1 MTERLDCII
10 AGAGVVGLAIARSL
24 AKSGREVL
32 VLESEPQIGMHS
44 SSRNSEV
51 IHAGLYYPEDSL
63 KARLCVAGKEM
74 LYRYCETHQV
84 GHQHIGKL
92 IVAAQQVDISK
103 LRAIERQ
110 ARLNGVD
117 DLRFVDAAKIR
128 ELEPDVV
135 GAGALWSP
143 STGIVDSHQLMMA
156 LQADIEAAGGMVVLN
171 SKVTNLILE
180 GGELQFDAG
189 GETFRCGTFVNAA
202 GLGAI
207 SLLSRLTVWP
217 QGAKPLLQ
225 TSLPQLYLAKGCYYA
240 YQGRSPFRH
249 LVYPLPFD
257 GGLGIHATNDLSG
270 TARFGPDVDWVD
282 EIDYHFDESRKADF
296 VTAIKSY
303 YPGLEEARLMP
314 AYTGIR
320 ATLAGPG
327 APFTD
332 FEIQFEAN
340 HGVPGLVNLF
350 GIDSPGLSA
359 CLAIGDYVKH
369 NL

>member
-1 MTERLDCII
+1 MTERLDCVIV
-10 AGAGVVGLAIARSL
+10 GAGVVGLAIARSL
-24 AKSGREVL
+24 AQSGREVL

-51 IHAGLYYPEDSL
+51 IHAGLYYPKDSL

-74 LYRYCETHQV
+74 LYRYCEAHQI
-84 GHQHIGKL
+84 GHQRIGKL
-92 IVAAQQVDISK
+92 IVAARQVDISK
-103 LRAIERQ
+103 LKAIERQ

-117 DLRFVDAAKIR
+117 DICFLDAAKIR

-135 GAGALWSP
+135 GDGALWSP
-143 STGIVDSHQLMMA
+143 STGIVDSHQLMTA
-156 LQADIEAAGGMVVLN
+156 LQAEIETAGGMVVLN
-171 SKVTNLILE
+171 SKVTNLVLE
-180 GGELQFDAG
+180 DGVLQFDTG
-189 GETFRCGTFVNAA
+189 GQTFRCGTFVNAA
-202 GLGAI
+202 GLWAI
-207 SLLSRLTVWP
+207 SLLSRL
-217 QGAKPLLQ
+217 KPLLQ

-270 TARFGPDVDWVD
+270 AARFGPDVNWVD
-282 EIDYHFDESRKADF
+282 EIDYDFDESRKADF

-303 YPGLEEARLMP
+303 YPGLDEARLTP

-320 ATLAGPG
+320 AKLAGAG

-332 FEIQFEAN
+332 FEIQFEAT
-340 HGVPGLVNLF
+340 HGVPALVNLF

-359 CLAIGDYVKH
+359 CLAIGDYIKH

>member
-1 MTERLDCII
+1 MTERLDCVI

-84 GHQHIGKL
+84 GHQPIGKL
-92 IVAAQQVDISK
+92 TVAAQQADIRNLK
-103 LRAIERQ
+103 AIERQ

-117 DLRFVDAAKIR
+117 DVRFVDAAKIR

-156 LQADIEAAGGMVVLN
+156 LQAEIEAAHGMVVLN
-171 SKVTNLILE
+171 SKVTNLVLE
-180 GGELQFDAG
+180 DGELQFDAG

-202 GLGAI
+202 GLWAQE
-207 SLLSRLTVWP
+207 LVSRL
-217 QGAKPLLQ
+217 KPLLQ
-225 TSLPQLYLAKGCYYA
+225 LPAHYAKGHYFA
-240 YQGRSPFRH
+240 YQGKSPFRH

-270 TARFGPDVDWVD
+270 AARFGPDVTWVD
-282 EIDYHFDESRKADF
+282 EIDYGFDESRKADF

-303 YPGLEEARLMP
+303 YPGLDEARLMP

-320 ATLAGPG
+320 AKLAGPG
-327 APFTD
+327 SGFTD

-359 CLAIGDYVKH
+359 CLAIGDYIEH

>member
-1 MTERLDCII
+1 MTERLDCVI

-32 VLESEPQIGMHS
+32 VLESEPQIGMHA

-63 KARLCVAGKEM
+63 KARLCMTGKAM
-74 LYRYCETHQV
+74 LYRYCEAHQV
-84 GHQHIGKL
+84 GHKRIGKL
-92 IVAAQQVDISK
+92 IVAARQVDISK
-103 LRAIERQ
+103 LEAIERQ

-117 DLRFVDAAKIR
+117 DVRFLDAAESR

-135 GAGALWSP
+135 GDGALWSP

-156 LQADIEAAGGMVVLN
+156 LQAEIETASGMVVLN
-171 SKVTNLILE
+171 SKVTNLVLE
-180 GGELQFDAG
+180 DGELQFDTG
-189 GETFRCGTFVNAA
+189 GETFLCKTLVNSA
-202 GLGAI
+202 GLYAQQ
-207 SLLSRLTVWP
+207 LVSRLQPLSPAAWP
-217 QGAKPLLQ
+217 RAH
-225 TSLPQLYLAKGCYYA
+225 YAKGQYFA
-240 YQGRSPFRH
+240 YQGQSPFRH

-270 TARFGPDVDWVD
+270 AARFGPDVDWVD
-282 EIDYHFDESRKADF
+282 EIDYDFDESRKADF
-296 VTAIKSY
+296 VTAIKTY
-303 YPGLEEARLMP
+303 YPGLDEARLMP

-320 ATLAGPG
+320 AKLAGPG

-332 FEIQFEAN
+332 FDIQFEAN

-359 CLAIGDYVKH
+359 CLAIGDYIKH

>member
-1 MTERLDCII
+1 MTERLDCVI
-10 AGAGVVGLAIARSL
+10 AGAGVVGLAIAQSL

-63 KARLCVAGKEM
+63 KARLCVAGKKL
-74 LYRYCETHQV
+74 LYRYCEAHQV

-103 LRAIERQ
+103 LKAIERQ

-117 DLRFVDAAKIR
+117 DVRFLDAAKIR

-135 GAGALWSP
+135 GDGALWSP

-156 LQADIEAAGGMVVLN
+156 LQAEIETAGGVVVLN
-171 SKVTNLILE
+171 SKVTNLVLE
-180 GGELQFDAG
+180 NGELQFDAG
-189 GETFRCGTFVNAA
+189 GETFSCKTLVNSA
-202 GLGAI
+202 GLCAQE
-207 SLLSRLTVWP
+207 LVSRL
-217 QGAKPLLQ
+217 QPLSQAAL
-225 TSLPQLYLAKGCYYA
+225 LPAHYAKGHYFA
-240 YQGRSPFRH
+240 YQGKSPFRH

-270 TARFGPDVDWVD
+270 AVRFGPDVTWVD
-282 EIDYHFDESRKADF
+282 EIDYNFDESRKADF
-296 VTAIKSY
+296 VTSIKSF
-303 YPGLEEARLMP
+303 YPGLDEARLLP

-320 ATLAGPG
+320 SKLAGPG

-332 FEIQFEAN
+332 FEIQFEAS
-340 HGVPGLVNLF
+340 HGVPGLVSLF

-359 CLAIGDYVKH
+359 CLAIGDFIGH

>member
-32 VLESEPQIGMHS
+32 VLESEQQIGMHS

-74 LYRYCETHQV
+74 LYRYCEAHQV

-92 IVAAQQVDISK
+92 IVATQQADISK
-103 LRAIERQ
+103 LEAIERQ

-117 DLRFVDAAKIR
+117 DVRFLDAAKIR

-135 GAGALWSP
+135 GDGALWSP
-143 STGIVDSHQLMMA
+143 STGIVDSHQLMTA
-156 LQADIEAAGGMVVLN
+156 LQAEIETAGGMVVLN
-171 SKVTNLILE
+171 SKVTNLVLE
-180 GGELQFDAG
+180 DGELRFDVG
-189 GETFRCGTFVNAA
+189 GETFSCKTLVNSS
-202 GLGAI
+202 GLSAQQ
-207 SLLSRLTVWP
+207 LVSRL
-217 QGAKPLLQ
+217 QPL
-225 TSLPQLYLAKGCYYA
+225 SKAAWLPAHYAKGHYFS
-240 YQGRSPFRH
+240 YQGKSPFRH

-270 TARFGPDVDWVD
+270 AARFGPDVTWVD
-282 EIDYHFDESRKADF
+282 EIDYDFDESRKADF

-303 YPGLEEARLMP
+303 YPGLDEARLMP

-320 ATLAGPG
+320 AKLAGPG

-332 FEIQFEAN
+332 FDIQFEAN

-359 CLAIGDYVKH
+359 CLAIGDYIKH

>member
-1 MTERLDCII
+1 MTERLDCVI

-24 AKSGREVL
+24 AESGREVL

-63 KARLCVAGKEM
+63 KARLCVAGKKM
-74 LYRYCETHQV
+74 LYRYCEAHQV

-92 IVAAQQVDISK
+92 IVAAQQIDVDK
-103 LRAIERQ
+103 LKAIERQ
-110 ARLNGVD
+110 AQLNGVD
-117 DLRFVDAAKIR
+117 DLRFLDVAEVK
-128 ELEPDVV
+128 ELEPAV
-135 GAGALWSP
+135 ASYGALWSP

-156 LQADIEAAGGMVVLN
+156 LQAEIETAGGMVVLN
-171 SKVTNLILE
+171 SKVTNLVPE
-180 GGELQFDAG
+180 DGGLQFDTG
-189 GETFRCGTFVNAA
+189 GETFVCKTFVNSA
-202 GLGAI
+202 GLWAQE
-207 SLLSRLTVWP
+207 LVSRL
-217 QGAKPLLQ
+217 KPLLQ
-225 TSLPQLYLAKGCYYA
+225 LPAHYAKGHYFA
-240 YQGRSPFRH
+240 YQGKSPFRH

-270 TARFGPDVDWVD
+270 AVRFGPDVTWVD
-282 EIDYHFDESRKADF
+282 EIDYDFDESRKADF

-303 YPGLEEARLMP
+303 YPGLDEASLMP

-320 ATLAGPG
+320 AKLAGVG

-332 FEIQFEAN
+332 FSIQFETD
-340 HGVPGLVNLF
+340 HGVPGLINLF

-359 CLAIGDYVKH
+359 CLAIGDYIRH